1 MTETTFKEIMQTCMK
16 GMGVPNVIHHSLL
29 LLKIQRLKVKNEM
42 GLEALRK
49 VVAVALVFYACAVV
63 WMLAFVMIVKGDG
76 KR

>member
-1 MTETTFKEIMQTCMK
+1 MSYLGI
-16 GMGVPNVIHHSLL
+16 
-29 LLKIQRLKVKNEM
+29 
-42 GLEALRK
+42 LRK